1 MSAPRISRRT
11 FTRSAASA
19 FAFTYLPT
27 RVFGAND
34 RLQVACIGIG
44 GQGGGDVRDIAEA
57 GCDIVALCDV
67 DQERGAES
75 FKRFPGAKQYAD
87 FRVMLDKQRDI
98 DAVTVST
105 PDHTHAVAAVAALRA
120 GKHVY
125 CQKPLA
131 HSVYE
136 ARVMADVARAQK
148 VATQMGNQG
157 HAGEPIRSAVEAVR
171 AGIIGPV
178 TEVHTWTDRPIWPQ
192 GMRAR
197 PAESPVPATLDWD
210 LWLGPAAYRDYGA
223 GYLPFDW
230 RGWWDFG
237 TGALGDMACHIMDMP
252 YWALKLG
259 APTTIEAQSEGA
271 SAEAAP
277 LWSTVTYTFPARGE
291 RPPVTMHWY
300 DGSRG
305 ADREKTTRNGPAADV
320 LEGQDINR
328 WDGVLIGERGKMF
341 FNRGNTEWLVT
352 PEETARAF
360 KAPPKSLPRVANEDQ
375 EWVAACKGG
384 PAALSN
390 FEYSGPFSEMVLL
403 GNVAIRL
410 GKKLEWD
417 AEALRCPNAP
427 EADALLRPEF
437 RAGWTL

>member
-1 MSAPRISRRT
+1 MSTPRISRRT
-11 FTRSAASA
+11 FTSAAASA
-19 FAFTYLPT
+19 FAFTYLPK

-44 GQGGGDVRDIAEA
+44 GQGEGDVQDVADS

-67 DQERGAES
+67 DQERGATS
-75 FKRFPGAKQYAD
+75 FEKFPKAKRYAD
-87 FRVMLDKQRDI
+87 FREMLDKQRDI

-105 PDHTHAVAAVAALRA
+105 PDHTHAVAAVAAMKA

-136 ARVMADVARAQK
+136 ARVMTEVAREQK
-148 VATQMGNQG
+148 VATQMGNQA
-157 HAGEPIRSAVEAVR
+157 HAGEPIRSMVEAVR

-192 GMRAR
+192 GMTKR
-197 PAESPVPATLDWD
+197 PPKIPVPATLNWD

-252 YWALKLG
+252 YWALELG
-259 APTTIEAQSEGA
+259 APSTIEAESGGA
-271 SAEAAP
+271 TAEAAP
-277 LWSTVTYTFPARGE
+277 NWSTVTYTFPARGQQ
-291 RPPVTMHWY
+291 PPVVFRWY
-300 DGSRG
+300 DGYRD
-305 ADREKTTRNGPAADV
+305 ADRQRANRPAADV
-320 LEGQDINR
+320 LGGQDINR
-328 WDGVLIGERGKMF
+328 FDGVLVGAHGKLF
-341 FNRGNTEWLVT
+341 FNRGDANWLVT
-352 PEETARAF
+352 PDDTAKAF
-360 KAPPKSLPRVANEDQ
+360 KRPARSLPRVENEDL
-375 EWVAACKGG
+375 EWIAACKGG
-384 PAALSN
+384 APALSS

-403 GNVAIRL
+403 GNVAIRT

-417 AEALRCPNAP
+417 AKSLRCPNAP
-427 EADALLRPEF
+427 EADALLRPQF